1 MKFLSKIYYKPEN
14 MVVGRKAIQ
23 LLKKAIRIIIGKSQ
37 NLFYLRQAIWQVHI
51 PPPLK
56 IEHPHYYVTEV
67 NKIHQAD
74 IMYLPHDK
82 YYLLTYK
89 YVLNVIDVASRF
101 KASRPLEK

>member
-1 MKFLSKIYYKPEN
+1 M
-14 MVVGRKAIQ
+14 
-23 LLKKAIRIIIGKSQ
+23 
-37 NLFYLRQAIWQVHI
+37 HI

-56 IEHPHYYVTEV
+56 IEHPHYLVTEV

-101 KASRPLEK
+101 KASQDLFALKKLVKLLRCLEIFIKKDL